1 MVSERA
7 RRELGTWPSAD
18 VMLEQVIRALREA
31 ERSEAR
37 PEEKGKLRAT
47 IDYLV
52 GAGRDIAVGG
62 PGVPSRRP
70 AQLKGQLRENPS
82 QARALRRIP
91 EVRPLTALA
100 RSASPSAGGTRHS

>member
-1 MVSERA
+1 
-7 RRELGTWPSAD
+7 
-18 VMLEQVIRALREA
+18 MLEQVIRALREA
-31 ERSEAR
+31 ERSETR

-52 GAGRDIAVGG
+52 GAGRDIAVGAL
-62 PGVPSRRP
+62 VPSRRP
-70 AQLKGQLRENPS
+70 AELKGQLRDNPS

-100 RSASPSAGGTRHS
+100 RSASPSSGGTCHS